1 MKHLKSI
8 AGFCLT
14 ASLMCQIPV
23 YAQIP
28 DGYDEQ
34 TWERLN
40 DNHLEYDE
48 IEDLIVNFS
57 LPYLSSKNEM
67 EKAYGPYETAA
78 EDMRGIIDDWRDELR
93 KAKEDGDEDQI
104 AIYKKMING
113 DKDTTGGNDVTKGL
127 EKAVKAMKG
136 ATDRTLNTSVKG
148 ALVTGTESYMVAYQR
163 LNSALEI
170 MDASVNLSEAAYNST
185 VTQQGLGMATADDVA
200 AAQESLLSARM
211 QQQSTQTQSNQIK
224 QNLCMLTGWEY
235 DADVAI
241 GSVPEPDES
250 RIAAMNPETDIETAI
265 GNNYTLVSM
274 RHTNTSSGKTA
285 SEKRSRLEQM
295 EEMEEKIGVAIN
307 QQYQNVLQTQAAF
320 QAASSA
326 YESAKLTFGATQRQY
341 QLGMISSLQ
350 YQQLNV
356 AYLSEKMNF
365 ENARLDFFQAM
376 ENYDW
381 AVKGNLSLE

>member
-1 MKHLKSI
+1 MKHLKST
-8 AGFCLT
+8 AGLCLM
-14 ASLMCQIPV
+14 AVLMCQIPV

-57 LPYLSSKNEM
+57 PSYLSAMNEM

-78 EDMRGIIDDWRDELR
+78 ENMRATVDDWRDKLR
-93 KAKEDGDEDQI
+93 NAKLHGDETQI
-104 AIYKKMING
+104 GIYKGLING
-113 DKDTTGGNDVTKGL
+113 DYEEEIPSGNNVAKEL
-127 EKAVKAMKG
+127 EKGAKSIKV

-148 ALVTGTESYMVAYQR
+148 ALVRGTESYMVAYQR
-163 LNSALEI
+163 LNSALGI
-170 MDASVNLSEAAYNST
+170 MDASVNLAEAAYNST
-185 VTQQGLGMATADDVA
+185 VTQQGLGMATADDAA

-241 GSVPEPDES
+241 GTIPEPDES

-265 GNNYTLVSM
+265 GNNYTLIEM
-274 RHTNTSSGKTA
+274 RHKSATGVLAK
-285 SEKRSRLEQM
+285 KSRLEQM
-295 EEMEEKIGVAIN
+295 EETEEKIGIAIN

-326 YESAKLTFGATQRQY
+326 YESAKLTFGAAQRQY

-376 ENYDW
+376 EDYDW